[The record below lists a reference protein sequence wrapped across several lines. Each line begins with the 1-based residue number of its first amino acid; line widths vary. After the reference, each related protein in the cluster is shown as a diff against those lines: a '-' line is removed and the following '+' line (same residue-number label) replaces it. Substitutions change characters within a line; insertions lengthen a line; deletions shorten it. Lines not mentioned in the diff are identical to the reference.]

1 MEVLALNRPRRRRC
15 PICDC
20 LTLRRDCCGIDL
32 TVRRKPFRMTKAML
46 QLVHVEAANKGLDD
60 ATYRLRLRAV
70 GVASSKDF
78 DRATFKRFMAELD
91 KLPDAPGV
99 VRRARG

>member
-1 MEVLALNRPRRRRC
+1 M
-15 PICDC
+15 CDR
-20 LTLRRDCCGIDL
+20 LTLLRDCCGIDL
-32 TVRRKPFRMTKAML
+32 TARRTRFRMTRDL
-46 QLVHVEAANKGLDD
+46 LRLVHVEAANKGLDD

-78 DRATFKRFMAELD
+78 DRATFKRFMSELA